1 MRSNHYPKA
10 LSMLTTICDRHQI
23 EKLTRKEMELQTATK
38 QLRETEQRLQE
49 LRAELL
55 HVTDAR
61 NSLQRQ
67 LQQLLARR
75 QDIDALKSTVLAL
88 RARLVHTGSLP
99 PSNENE
105 NDSGN
110 THTRTTTTQAPLPS
124 HADSGYAKAPP
135 SPGPS
140 IMSRMTQS
148 PARASSPVDRE
159 VVDMVSEAIRCAEG
173 SATPKWYA
181 KLRS

>member
-1 MRSNHYPKA
+1 
-10 LSMLTTICDRHQI
+10 MLTTICERHQI

-75 QDIDALKSTVLAL
+75 QDLAR
-88 RARLVHTGSLP
+88 RARLVHPGALP